1 MPENRKFRIRPKAD
15 RDLEDIYEYS
25 YQEFGGARADQYIR
39 DLDAAFHKLADEPS
53 LGSDY
58 SHVRPDLMAYRVVSH
73 VIFFKPS
80 IDGITVLRVLH
91 KSMDYGRHL

>member
-1 MPENRKFRIRPKAD
+1 MPENKKFRLRPKAEE
-15 RDLEDIYEYS
+15 DLENIYEYS
-25 YQEFGGARADQYIR
+25 YREFGSARADQYIR

-58 SHVRPDLMAYRVVSH
+58 SHVHLNLMAYKVVSH
-73 VIFFKPS
+73 VVFFKPS
-80 IDGITVLRVLH
+80 VDGITILRVLH

>member
-1 MPENRKFRIRPKAD
+1 MPPNKKFHIRPKAD
-15 RDLEDIYEYS
+15 KDLVNIYEYS
-25 YQEFGGARADQYIR
+25 YQEFGDARADQYIR

-58 SHVRPDLMAYRVVSH
+58 SHVRPGLMAYRVVSH
-73 VIFFKPS
+73 VVFFRPS
-80 IDGITVLRVLH
+80 VYGITILRVLH